1 MARYHASGLN
11 SACDSETALL
21 ATKRACSG
29 LTDRP
34 VIWRTV
40 SALISLNETTI
51 AGALVKIEL
60 AVGPAWAAPRRPP
73 SVDEHGVIWR
83 LGWDL
88 YRERLHWPAANDLS
102 LVCRAHRDDDERA
115 RLEVLALVAKPHRA
129 ASFDDV
135 LDFVGLRMDVLADV
149 AGLNRDRGVVR
160 DNQRFAGLLRVGGL
174 GKIVV
179 LERREI
185 DDLRRQRR
193 GRGMRMRHC
202 PMRERRDQDSSDEC
216 GGDRKTKGSSGM
228 THRSSFRI
236 DLQTFLFFLP
246 YLLPFTTTAGVGA
259 SFTIN

>member
-29 LTDRP
+29 LTDRL
-34 VIWRTV
+34 VIWRTM

-51 AGALVKIEL
+51 AGALVNIEL
-60 AVGPAWAAPRRPP
+60 AVGPAWARPRRPP
-73 SVDEHGVIWR
+73 SIDEHGVIWR
-83 LGWDL
+83 LGRDL
-88 YRERLHWPAANDLS
+88 YCVRLHWPAGDDLS
-102 LVCRAHRDDDERA
+102 LVCCAVRDDDERA

-160 DNQRFAGLLRVGGL
+160 DNQGFAGLLRVGGL
-174 GKIVV
+174 GKIVM

-185 DDLRRQRR
+185 DHLGSQRR
-193 GRGMRMRHC
+193 GRGTRMRHC
-202 PMRERRDQDSSDEC
+202 PMRQRRDDDSRGEG
-216 GGDRKTKGSSGM
+216 GGDSE
-228 THRSSFRI
+228 
-236 DLQTFLFFLP
+236 
-246 YLLPFTTTAGVGA
+246 A
-259 SFTIN
+259 